1 MAISFRP
8 LRANSVERYRVAASQ
23 TIAVG
28 DPVVMNASGLVQVAS
43 ATSVKL
49 LGVAAEAIVTTGSVD
64 AEDTIGVFNDPSA
77 HFIVK
82 AGSVTTAQQAKVGDL
97 IDISG
102 STGAFL
108 ANFAAQATGVLEVLA
123 IGSFYDP
130 LQDGATGSKWTDGKD
145 LVVKIAKHAL
155 AVEPGTIESA
165 VVPLSLTANGTY
177 ATYWSAPVGARV
189 VGVGLVSP
197 TAFASAGGTVLLNVK
212 KTSSAGNT
220 MLNAATFDLETLVAD
235 TFTGLTL
242 TATEA
247 DLTLAANGLVYVSV
261 VSNNADATG
270 PAESAARLF
279 VRYIAA

>member
-28 DPVVMNASGLVQVAS
+28 DPVVMNASGLVEVGA
-43 ATSVKL
+43 ATSTKL
-49 LGVAAEAIVTTGSVD
+49 LGVAAEAITTTGSVD

-82 AGSVTTAQQAKVGDL
+82 AASSTTGQQAKVGDL
-97 IDISG
+97 IDVSG

-108 ANFAAQATGVLEVLA
+108 ANFSAQATGVLEVLA

-130 LQDGATGSKWTDGKD
+130 LQDGTSGFKWTDGKD
-145 LVVKIAKHAL
+145 LVVKIAKHSL
-155 AVEPGTIESA
+155 AVEAGAIESV

-177 ATYWSAPVGARV
+177 ATYWAAPVGARV
-189 VGVGLVSP
+189 VSAGIVTP
-197 TAFASAGGTVLLNVK
+197 TVFASTGGTVLLYVNK
-212 KTSSAGNT
+212 GSSGGNT
-220 MLNAATFDLETLVAD
+220 MQSAASLDLEGVSANAYTA
-235 TFTGLTL
+235 LTL
-242 TATEA
+242 TSTEA

-279 VRYIAA
+279 IRYIAA